1 MGLQNHCRVL
11 DFTQREMGSHGTA
24 DSVGVSMVTSA
35 CLLPPTNMGDIS
47 GTLGHSPEISLQIPV
62 LIFSLREVNFK

>member
-11 DFTQREMGSHGTA
+11 DFSQREMGSCGTA
-24 DSVGVSMVTSA
+24 DSVGVSMVTSV
-35 CLLPPTNMGDIS
+35 CLLTPTNMRDIS

-62 LIFSLREVNFK
+62 LIFSPKGSEF